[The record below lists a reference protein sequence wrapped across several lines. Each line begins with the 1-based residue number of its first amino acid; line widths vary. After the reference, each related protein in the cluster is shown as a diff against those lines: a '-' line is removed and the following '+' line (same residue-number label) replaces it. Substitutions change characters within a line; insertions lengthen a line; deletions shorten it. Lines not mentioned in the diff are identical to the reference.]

1 VRHANLVDD
10 HPSFAEPDE
19 QLRREECT
27 VRVHADTAERVTPKE
42 FCGTVNVANAEAEPD
57 SISRAIDSGIHVT
70 QWWIGSLQAKPDDNR
85 RSRCLSTFNEAR
97 KIGDAELS
105 VTIGIGEIVV
115 ARRRKARTKRSA
127 VTPTLVVANQA
138 HDTAMLL
145 NQALGDAASVVTR
158 AIVNEND
165 LIGRRE
171 GGEGRERLGDQ
182 PLKVLL
188 LVVAREE
195 K

>member
-1 VRHANLVDD
+1 VRHTNLVND
-10 HPSFAEPDE
+10 HPSCAEPDE
-19 QLRREECT
+19 QLRREERA
-27 VRVHADTAERVTPKE
+27 VRVHADTAERVAPKE

-57 SISRAIDSGIHVT
+57 SIRRAIDGGIHAT
-70 QWWIGSLQAKPDDNR
+70 QWRVGSLESKSDDNR
-85 RSRCLSTFNEAR
+85 RARCLSAFNEAR

-127 VTPTLVVANQA
+127 VPPILVVSHQA
-138 HDTAMLL
+138 HDPAMLL
-145 NQALGDAASVVTR
+145 NQARGDAASVVTR
-158 AIVNEND
+158 PIVNEND
-165 LIGRRE
+165 LIGCRE

-182 PLKVLL
+182 PLKVFG